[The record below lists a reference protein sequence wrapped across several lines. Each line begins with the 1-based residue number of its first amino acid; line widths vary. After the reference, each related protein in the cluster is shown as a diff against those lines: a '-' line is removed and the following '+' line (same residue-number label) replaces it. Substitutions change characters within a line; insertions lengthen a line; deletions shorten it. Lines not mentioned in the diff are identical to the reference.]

1 MRMRAQ
7 GMTIDADG
15 NLWVAMHAAGRVAC
29 FDPDTV
35 REIHTVT
42 LPLSHVS
49 AVNFGG
55 PGLRTLYI
63 TSIRSEGD
71 DAPLAGALF
80 KAEVPGVH
88 GARAAYPFLV

>member
-1 MRMRAQ
+1 
-7 GMTIDADG
+7 MTIDADG
-15 NLWVAMHAAGRVAC
+15 NLWVAMHATGRVAC
-29 FDPDTV
+29 FDADTKQ
-35 REIHTVT
+35 EIHTIQ

-80 KAEVPGVH
+80 KTEVPGVH
-88 GARAAYPFLV
+88 GARAGYPFLVKGLI